1 MSLEAITRKI
11 PQQQRGFEKQRLIL
25 TVCEEIILEEDVNSL
40 KMNNVAQRA
49 GISIGSLYQYFPTK
63 SAIVAALAEEV
74 LGAYRE
80 VVQKLLDA
88 VTTKKEFAQAIQ
100 AIIAKSVT
108 YQKKNPLLVEVA
120 LGASADRLT
129 RHLVAEDSKR
139 GAAALAEVAKRVKI
153 KGDDKTLARQSRLFE
168 RLIADAVRISASERG
183 KAAKDTL
190 EECATLILKEWGL
203 NRYA

>member
-25 TVCEEIILEEDVNSL
+25 DVCEEIILEEDVNSL

-74 LGAYRE
+74 LGAYRD

-88 VTTKKEFAQAIQ
+88 VTTKKELALAIQ
-100 AIIAKSVT
+100 AVISKTVT
-108 YQKKNPLLVEVA
+108 YRKKNPLLGEVA
-120 LGASADRLT
+120 LGAAADRLT
-129 RHLVAEDSKR
+129 RHLVLADSKQ
-139 GAAALAEVAKRVKI
+139 GAAALAAVAKRVNI
-153 KGDDKTLARQSRLFE
+153 KGDDKTLLRQSRLFE
-168 RLIADAVRISASERG
+168 ALIADAVQISLTEKG
-183 KAAKDTL
+183 KAAKDLLDDCCTL
-190 EECATLILKEWGL
+190 VLKEWGL
-203 NRYA
+203 TRYV

>member
-25 TVCEEIILEEDVNSL
+25 DICQEIILEEDVNSL

-80 VVQKLLDA
+80 TVQKLLDA
-88 VTTKKEFAQAIQ
+88 VTSKKEFAEALQ
-100 AIIAKSVT
+100 AIIAKTVT
-108 YQKKNPLLVEVA
+108 YHKKNPLLGEVS
-120 LGASADRLT
+120 LGAAADRLT
-129 RHLVAEDSKR
+129 RHLVADDAKQ
-139 GAAALAEVAKRVKI
+139 GAVALTEVAKRVGI
-153 KGDDKTLARQSRLFE
+153 KGDDKTLLRQSRLFGA
-168 RLIADAVRISASERG
+168 LMASAVQISLSERG
-183 KAAKDTL
+183 KGAKDILEACSTL
-190 EECATLILKEWGL
+190 VLKEWGL
-203 NRYA
+203 ARYA